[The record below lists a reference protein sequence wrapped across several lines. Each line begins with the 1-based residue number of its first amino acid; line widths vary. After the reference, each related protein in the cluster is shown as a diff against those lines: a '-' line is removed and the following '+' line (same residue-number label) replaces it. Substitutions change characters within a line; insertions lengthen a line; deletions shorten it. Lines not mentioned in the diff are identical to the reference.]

1 MGEIVLEDG
10 SGEARVLTVDAAGV
24 RGEEPCRGSEL
35 EMRGS
40 KTWFWK
46 AGGMR
51 CWYVLVCFGMFYA
64 VSTL

>member
-10 SGEARVLTVDAAGV
+10 SGEARALTVDATGV

-46 AGGMR
+46 AVLS
-51 CWYVLVCFGMFYA
+51 WNEVLVCFMQ
-64 VSTL
+64 